1 MRANHTK
8 DRLAKGEVAI
18 GCAIQ
23 HYRSADI
30 PRTFAAA
37 GFDYAF
43 LDMEH
48 GPFDLETVQDMIAA
62 AVRSGITPVVRVGEM
77 LYSLVARAL
86 DAGAQGIIFPRVESP
101 EALREA
107 LNWTKFPPQGKRGF
121 GVLPPQID
129 YEPRSMPAITRHLN
143 ENTLVVVQFETRAA
157 MDRREELLALPGID
171 VAMVGPADLSI
182 ALGVSGEVDHPIMIE
197 SITALMESCRRHN
210 VVPGIHCR
218 TTAQAA
224 AWIERGMR
232 FVGAGGEHNLLL
244 ERARESVV
252 ELRQASA
259 KTAARPS

>member
-1 MRANHTK
+1 M
-8 DRLAKGEVAI
+8 
-18 GCAIQ
+18 
-23 HYRSADI
+23 
-30 PRTFAAA
+30 
-37 GFDYAF
+37 
-43 LDMEH
+43 
-48 GPFDLETVQDMIAA
+48 
-62 AVRSGITPVVRVGEM
+62 
-77 LYSLVARAL
+77 
-86 DAGAQGIIFPRVESP
+86 
-101 EALREA
+101 
-107 LNWTKFPPQGKRGF
+107 
-121 GVLPPQID
+121 
-129 YEPRSMPAITRHLN
+129 
-143 ENTLVVVQFETRAA
+143 
-157 MDRREELLALPGID
+157 PGID

-244 ERARESVV
+244 ERARESVA